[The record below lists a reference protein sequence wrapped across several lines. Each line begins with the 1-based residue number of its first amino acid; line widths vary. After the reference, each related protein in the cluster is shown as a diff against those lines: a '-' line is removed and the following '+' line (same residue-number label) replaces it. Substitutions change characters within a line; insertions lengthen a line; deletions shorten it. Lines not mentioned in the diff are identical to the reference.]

1 MRVDLAAV
9 ARSPAAMA
17 GFALIRPRSEPR
29 PPSPEGEGFHNAKTP
44 ASENAGAFIL
54 PNIHIHRLRNPLDA
68 AGACVLPYIVLVAEA
83 QRIAVLGDPDVVL
96 ADVRKVQ
103 RVIEPAG
110 IGVNARAVPRAA
122 DRLAEG
128 DGAGRA
134 LGGAQGI
141 GAPAADTLG
150 VVVDAQRQTVAAA
163 LRPAP
168 CWP

>member
-1 MRVDLAAV
+1 ML
-9 ARSPAAMA
+9 P
-17 GFALIRPRSEPR
+17 
-29 PPSPEGEGFHNAKTP
+29 
-44 ASENAGAFIL
+44 L
-54 PNIHIHRLRNPLDA
+54 PNIHIHRLRDPLDA

-150 VVVDAQRQTVAAA
+150 VVVDAQRQAGAAGQA
-163 LRPAP
+163 GAEGLLL
-168 CWP
+168 